1 MEGDQFDGLTRD
13 VSAHDGTTDFVP
25 GRVILE
31 KFGSWLSDQLLR
43 CIVELTCRGAPD
55 KAVVATKARQR
66 RHIM

>member
-13 VSAHDGTTDFVP
+13 VSTHDGTTDFVP

-43 CIVELTCRGAPD
+43 CIAELTCRGGIGELD
-55 KAVVATKARQR
+55 FIFVVQR
-66 RHIM
+66 